1 MRILIVTNTYPPA
14 DITGVGALVFDLA
27 RRLDGDGHAVRVLTR
42 TAAADDALA
51 SATGGRKLFFPWHV
65 ARLYWRCCREQDFD
79 LVHVHESDGVLV
91 CSALRLARWLGR
103 PAGRARLVATLQV
116 SYRRERWA
124 VRKLRATG
132 SAGKMLSRPTF
143 SERIFAFTRA
153 PILSFLGR
161 LTARLSDAVVAPS
174 AVTAEELRQD
184 YGAKVD
190 GVIANGIA
198 TSQQHVSAQH
208 VSTQHVSARPE
219 DTDAVAAED
228 GFLHV
233 LYAGRLRTRKAVA
246 VLVEAFA
253 SVRREHPQ
261 ARLVL
266 AGEGEQR
273 PALER
278 QVKALGLGDGTVRFL
293 GAIPRHAM
301 VDWYRRADIFCL
313 PSIYEGFPLAILEA
327 MDAGLPVV
335 TTTAS
340 GMPEAIVDGESG
352 LLVPPE
358 DVDALGRALGR
369 LLEDHQLRRSM
380 GEAARRRVQE
390 HFTIERIGA
399 EYLALWQR
407 LLPSSSAPSG
417 APSRETRQ

>member
-27 RRLDGDGHAVRVLTR
+27 RRLDGDGHSVRVLTR
-42 TAAADDALA
+42 TAAPDDALA

-65 ARLYWRCCREQDFD
+65 ARRYLRCCREQDFD

-91 CSALRLARWLGR
+91 CLALRLARWLRR

-132 SAGKMLSRPTF
+132 RVSTGKVLSRPTF
-143 SERIFAFTRA
+143 SERLFAFTRA
-153 PILSFLGR
+153 PILSLLGR

-184 YGAKVD
+184 YGAQVD
-190 GVIANGIA
+190 AVIANGIA
-198 TSQQHVSAQH
+198 
-208 VSTQHVSARPE
+208 
-219 DTDAVAAED
+219 AAEPPD
-228 GFLHV
+228 LAEGDTKTEGETLHL

-253 SVRREHPQ
+253 LVRQQHPRAQ
-261 ARLVL
+261 LVL
-266 AGEGEQR
+266 AGDGEQR

-278 QVKALGLGDGTVRFL
+278 QVETLGLDDDAVRFL
-293 GAIPRHAM
+293 GAIPRHEM

-327 MDAGLPVV
+327 MAAGLPIV

-352 LLVPPE
+352 ILVGLE
-358 DVDALGRALGR
+358 DVGALGQALGR
-369 LLEDHQLRRSM
+369 LLADDDRRHRM
-380 GEAARRRVQE
+380 GEAARRRVKD

-399 EYLALWQR
+399 QYLALWQR
-407 LLPSSSAPSG
+407 LLPQAPK
-417 APSRETRQ
+417 P